1 MQAKLHCYPGTS
13 NPAIHALFASAERS
27 SDGTLRFSFD
37 LTGHMADILIP
48 VTPVTTPSITPERA
62 DGLWR
67 HTCFEAFISA
77 YGDDAYYEFNF
88 SPGQQWA
95 AYAFSAYRQAE
106 SPTMQLTPPEMRV
119 RISADRL
126 QLAATLMPDTLPKA
140 IHAAVLD
147 IGLSAVIE
155 TTGNHPDRHSY
166 WALHHPT
173 ERPDFHDRRSFVLQ
187 IPTLPITAPITTP
200 IPEKTLQ

>member
-1 MQAKLHCYPGTS
+1 MQAKLHCHPRTS
-13 NPAIHALFASAERS
+13 NPAIHALQASAERT
-27 SDGTLRFSFD
+27 SDGALRFSFD

-48 VTPVTTPSITPERA
+48 VTPVTIPSTTPERA

-77 YGDDAYYEFNF
+77 HGDDAYYEFNF
-88 SPGQQWA
+88 SPGRQWA

-106 SPTMQLTPPEMRV
+106 PTIQPNPPEIRV

-126 QLAATLMPDTLPKA
+126 QLAATLMPDTLPKT
-140 IHAAVLD
+140 IHESVLD

-187 IPTLPITAPITTP
+187 IPTLPITAPIIAL
-200 IPEKTLQ
+200 IPTKTLR